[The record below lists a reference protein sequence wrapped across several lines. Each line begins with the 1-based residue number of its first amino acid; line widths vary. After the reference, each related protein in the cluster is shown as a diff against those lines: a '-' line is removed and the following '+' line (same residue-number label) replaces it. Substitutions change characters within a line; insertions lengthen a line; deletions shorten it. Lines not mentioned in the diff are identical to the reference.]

1 MTFPTKI
8 DVLIIGA
15 GAAGLMCAFRA
26 GKRNRSVLLVDHAN
40 KVGKKILMSGGGRC
54 NFTNLYC
61 ESDNFL
67 SNNKNF
73 CKSALS
79 RYTPYDFI
87 QLVDKHNIPY
97 HEKTLGQLFC
107 DHKSKDILE
116 MLLDECRQ
124 AGVKVHTHCS
134 IEQIMSLEQG
144 FEVETSLGITT
155 CQSLVIAT
163 GGLSIP
169 KMGATGFA
177 YQVAKQFGLEV
188 LPTRAGLV
196 PFTLNKPDLDV
207 LSPLSGSSIKVTVS
221 CNSMSFTENLLFT
234 HRGLS
239 GPAMLQI
246 SSYWNQ
252 GDELRI
258 NLLPDLE
265 LYDFLIDKKSQRPK
279 AEIKTLVS
287 ELMSKNIAQMLLQ
300 LWFSDNDYYNKPINE
315 FSNQA
320 LQEISDRF
328 HEWELKP
335 NNTEGYRTAEVTLGG
350 INCDE
355 LSSKTMQAKKQEDL
369 YFIGEAID
377 VTGHLG
383 GFNFQWAWASAV
395 AASEFV

>member
-1 MTFPTKI
+1 
-8 DVLIIGA
+8 
-15 GAAGLMCAFRA
+15 
-26 GKRNRSVLLVDHAN
+26 
-40 KVGKKILMSGGGRC
+40 
-54 NFTNLYC
+54 
-61 ESDNFL
+61 
-67 SNNKNF
+67 
-73 CKSALS
+73 
-79 RYTPYDFI
+79 
-87 QLVDKHNIPY
+87 
-97 HEKTLGQLFC
+97 
-107 DHKSKDILE
+107 
-116 MLLDECRQ
+116 
-124 AGVKVHTHCS
+124 
-134 IEQIMSLEQG
+134 
-144 FEVETSLGITT
+144 
-155 CQSLVIAT
+155 
-163 GGLSIP
+163 
-169 KMGATGFA
+169 
-177 YQVAKQFGLEV
+177 
-188 LPTRAGLV
+188 
-196 PFTLNKPDLDV
+196 
-207 LSPLSGSSIKVTVS
+207 
-221 CNSMSFTENLLFT
+221 MSFTENLLFT